1 MIDLLQNAG
10 IETLAVAI
18 VLLVAMTWPTCEV
31 KASSNSR
38 AASAPLIS
46 LAARIS
52 RSTYGWQRIAP
63 WPKMISVRVR
73 MFAPST
79 VMAIGVIW

>member
-1 MIDLLQNAG
+1 MPLEITCPICAVNA
-10 IETLAVAI
+10 A
-18 VLLVAMTWPTCEV
+18 
-31 KASSNSR
+31 SNSR
-38 AASAPLIS
+38 DASAPCIS
-46 LAARIS
+46 FAARIS

-63 WPKMISVRVR
+63 WPKMMRVLVR

>member
-1 MIDLLQNAG
+1 MPLR
-10 IETLAVAI
+10 T
-18 VLLVAMTWPTCEV
+18 TWPMCEV

-38 AASAPLIS
+38 AASAPCIS
-46 LAARIS
+46 FAARIS

-79 VMAIGVIW
+79 VMPTGESW

>member
-1 MIDLLQNAG
+1 M
-10 IETLAVAI
+10 
-18 VLLVAMTWPTCEV
+18 CEV
-31 KASSNSR
+31 NASSNSR
-38 AASAPLIS
+38 EASAPLIS

-73 MFAPST
+73 MLAPST
-79 VMAIGVIW
+79 VIATGAAW

>member
-1 MIDLLQNAG
+1 M
-10 IETLAVAI
+10 
-18 VLLVAMTWPTCEV
+18 CEV

-38 AASAPLIS
+38 EASAPVIS
-46 LAARIS
+46 FAARIS

-73 MFAPST
+73 MLAPST
-79 VMAIGVIW
+79 VIAIGAIW